1 MTVTSATV
9 KLKLIKDQMILS
21 LGTGPCRSFIKAGV
35 ADAGDSNLIFLE
47 STTVSSEILFNS
59 ISFNFWIV
67 TNDKGNRKVL
77 Y

>member
-1 MTVTSATV
+1 
-9 KLKLIKDQMILS
+9 
-21 LGTGPCRSFIKAGV
+21 
-35 ADAGDSNLIFLE
+35 LE